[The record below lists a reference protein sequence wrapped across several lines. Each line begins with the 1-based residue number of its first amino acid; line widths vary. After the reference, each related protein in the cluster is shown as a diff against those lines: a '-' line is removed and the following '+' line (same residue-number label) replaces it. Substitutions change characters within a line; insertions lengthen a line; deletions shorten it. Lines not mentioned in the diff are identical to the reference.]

1 MNNRLEALLNLH
13 KKDTNDSFLLY
24 GIALEYVSVKNYG
37 EAEKYFKTLLSQNPK
52 YVPAYMQ
59 YARLKENQNDI
70 EDARN
75 LYKQGITVAKET
87 GENHAAKEMEE
98 FLDELE

>member
-1 MNNRLEALLNLH
+1 MTNRLEALLNLQ
-13 KKDTNDSFLLY
+13 KRDPKDSFLLY
-24 GIALEYVSVKNYG
+24 GIALEYMSAKNYE

-59 YARLKENQNDI
+59 YARLKENLN
-70 EDARN
+70 ENKDAGD
-75 LYKQGITVAKET
+75 LYKQGINIAKET
-87 GENHAAKEMEE
+87 GDYHAVKEMEE